1 MRHALALAVLVLT
14 SACAASP
21 ASIAQHSREARGQA
35 IVEQI
40 CSTCHATGRFG
51 DSPAP
56 EAPPFRTLS
65 HNYRVDALEEALAEG
80 ISVGHPAMPQF
91 AFEPDDVRAV
101 VAYLRSIQNELPP
114 PPAQE

>member
-1 MRHALALAVLVLT
+1 MRYILAIAALVLA
-14 SACAASP
+14 SSCATQATMT
-21 ASIAQHSREARGQA
+21 QHLREARGRE
-35 IVEQI
+35 IVEHN
-40 CSTCHATGRFG
+40 CSSCHATGRFG

-65 HNYRVDALEEALAEG
+65 HNYRVDALEEAFAEG

-91 AFEPDDVRAV
+91 EFAPDDVRAL
-101 VAYLRSIQNELPP
+101 VAYLESIQIELPP